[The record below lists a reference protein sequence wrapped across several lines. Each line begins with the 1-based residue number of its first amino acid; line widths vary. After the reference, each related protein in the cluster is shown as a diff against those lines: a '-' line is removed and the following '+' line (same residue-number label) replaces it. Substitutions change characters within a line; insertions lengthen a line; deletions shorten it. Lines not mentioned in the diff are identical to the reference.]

1 MQLNQDSA
9 LQKLVSMGID
19 DMPVM
24 EYVPKSCKLDSDW
37 FQKYSRLRSEFLL
50 SLSDSIEEIVFM
62 NLPQDEFTNLIM
74 GKSLPD
80 NLSIRFRIPLIWGG
94 DLDINNMFL
103 CWTFPHSFNLD
114 KFIIEQSDA
123 RTVYL
128 PNPEKKVYLTTHS
141 GGGGDGGNASS
152 DRLTE
157 AVFNNFMSGRGNE

>member
-1 MQLNQDSA
+1 M
-9 LQKLVSMGID
+9 
-19 DMPVM
+19 
-24 EYVPKSCKLDSDW
+24 
-37 FQKYSRLRSEFLL
+37 
-50 SLSDSIEEIVFM
+50 
-62 NLPQDEFTNLIM
+62 
-74 GKSLPD
+74 
-80 NLSIRFRIPLIWGG
+80 
-94 DLDINNMFL
+94 
-103 CWTFPHSFNLD
+103 FNLD